1 MNPSVRT
8 APAAA
13 TDAPLTPRVGWRA
26 ALHATPMRLTLRLVA
41 LFALISLLSF
51 ALTWWLANAALLD
64 SVEQT
69 LEQQIDELRAS
80 RDPRQIARAV
90 ARLIEHVDADDLI
103 VRYDGPDGATGN
115 YRATL
120 PAPTGTPR
128 AVFLDDKASDVRG
141 TFYVLSDEVAGGRL
155 TVGRSDDAFAEL
167 REVFVQ
173 VAAYTLLP
181 TLALV
186 LAAGLVLALRTVR
199 RLAAI
204 EGTLARLTAGDL
216 AARLPAMP
224 GPADDLS
231 RVGAAVDRLASVQ
244 QASVSALRQV
254 SADIAHDLKT
264 PIQRLAVHLD
274 EVALSLPAD
283 APVATDAAL
292 ARARAEVDGIV
303 ATFQALLR
311 IAQIEGGSP
320 RARFA
325 RVDLAELAATLAD
338 VYEPAAEEAGHRLHL
353 HRHGPAWVQGDR
365 TLLGQVIANLIENA
379 LRHTPPGSTVTV
391 EVGLASAGRVRL
403 SVADDGPGIPAAERE
418 AVLRRLYRLDRSR
431 STPGSGLGLAL
442 VDAIVKLHEGALRLG
457 DNAPGL
463 RVEVEME
470 AVREA
475 VREK

>member
-1 MNPSVRT
+1 MSPLANPLA
-8 APAAA
+8 APEA
-13 TDAPLTPRVGWRA
+13 THTGWRA
-26 ALHATPMRLTLRLVA
+26 ALRATPMRLTLRLVA

-80 RDPRQIARAV
+80 KDPRQIASAV
-90 ARLIEHVDADDLI
+90 TQLAARVDEDDLI
-103 VRYDGPDGATGN
+103 VRYDGPDGASGN
-115 YRATL
+115 YRAAL
-120 PAPTGTPR
+120 PAPTGKPR

-141 TFYVLSDEVAGGRL
+141 TYYVLSEQVAGGRL
-155 TVGRSDDAFAEL
+155 TVGRSDDAFVEL
-167 REVFVQ
+167 REVFVR
-173 VAAYTLLP
+173 VATFTLLP

-186 LAAGLVLALRTVR
+186 LAAGMVLVLRTVR

-216 AARLPAMP
+216 AARLPVMP

-231 RVGAAVDRLASVQ
+231 RVGAAIDRLASTQ
-244 QASVSALRQV
+244 QTSVSALRQV

-274 EVALSLPAD
+274 EVALSLPEGTPA
-283 APVATDAAL
+283 ATDEAL
-292 ARARAEVDGIV
+292 ARARAEVEGIV

-325 RVDLAELAATLAD
+325 RADLAELAATLAD
-338 VYEPAAEEAGHRLHL
+338 VYEPVAEEADHHL
-353 HRHGPAWVQGDR
+353 QLRSHGPTWVQGDR

-379 LRHTPPGSTVTV
+379 LRHTPPGSSVSV
-391 EVGLASAGRVRL
+391 EVGPAGDGRVRV

-418 AVLRRLYRLDRSR
+418 AVRRRLYRLDRSR

-442 VDAIVKLHEGALRLG
+442 VDAIVKLHEGTLQLS

-463 RVEVEME
+463 RVEVEM
-470 AVREA
+470 AGDWDGP
-475 VREK
+475 

>member
-1 MNPSVRT
+1 MNPS
-8 APAAA
+8 APATSA
-13 TDAPLTPRVGWRA
+13 TPPAPSNAPPAPRTGWRA
-26 ALHATPMRLTLRLVA
+26 ALRATPMRLTLRLVA
-41 LFALISLLSF
+41 LFALISVLSF

-80 RDPRQIARAV
+80 KDPRQIARAV
-90 ARLIEHVDADDLI
+90 ARLVEHVDEDDLV

-115 YRATL
+115 YRAVL
-120 PAPTGTPR
+120 PASEDTPR

-141 TFYVLSDEVAGGRL
+141 TFYVLSAKVAGGRL
-155 TVGRSDDAFAEL
+155 TVGRSDDAFVEL
-167 REVFVQ
+167 REVFVK

-186 LAAGLVLALRTVR
+186 LAVGMALALRTVR

-231 RVGAAVDRLASVQ
+231 RVGAAIDRLASAQ

-274 EVALSLPAD
+274 EVALSLPDDTPA
-283 APVATDAAL
+283 ATDAAL

-325 RVDLAELAATLAD
+325 RVDLADLAATLAD
-338 VYEPAAEEAGHRLHL
+338 VYEPAAEESGHRLQL
-353 HRHGPAWVQGDR
+353 HHHGPAWVQGDR

-379 LRHTPPGSTVTV
+379 LRHTPPGSTISV
-391 EVGLASAGRVRL
+391 EVGPASAGRVRL
-403 SVADDGPGIPAAERE
+403 SVADNGPGIPAAERE

-442 VDAIVKLHEGALRLG
+442 VDAIVKLHEGKLRLG
-457 DNAPGL
+457 DNGPGL
-463 RVEVEME
+463 RVEVEMA
-470 AVREA
+470 AV
-475 VREK
+475 

>member
-1 MNPSVRT
+1 MNPS
-8 APAAA
+8 APATSA
-13 TDAPLTPRVGWRA
+13 TPPAPSNAPPAPRTGWRA
-26 ALHATPMRLTLRLVA
+26 ALRATPMRLTLRLVA
-41 LFALISLLSF
+41 LFALISVLSF

-80 RDPRQIARAV
+80 KDPRQIARAV
-90 ARLIEHVDADDLI
+90 ARLVEHVDEDDLV

-115 YRATL
+115 YRAVL
-120 PAPTGTPR
+120 PASEDTPR

-141 TFYVLSDEVAGGRL
+141 TFYVLSAKVAGGRL
-155 TVGRSDDAFAEL
+155 TVGRSDDAFVEL
-167 REVFVQ
+167 REVFVK

-186 LAAGLVLALRTVR
+186 LAVGMALALRTVR

-231 RVGAAVDRLASVQ
+231 RVGAAIDRLASAQ

-274 EVALSLPAD
+274 EVALSLPDDTPA
-283 APVATDAAL
+283 ATDAAL

-338 VYEPAAEEAGHRLHL
+338 VYEPAAEESGHRLQL
-353 HRHGPAWVQGDR
+353 HTTARRGCRATAPC
-365 TLLGQVIANLIENA
+365 
-379 LRHTPPGSTVTV
+379 S
-391 EVGLASAGRVRL
+391 VR
-403 SVADDGPGIPAAERE
+403 SSP
-418 AVLRRLYRLDRSR
+418 
-431 STPGSGLGLAL
+431 T
-442 VDAIVKLHEGALRLG
+442 
-457 DNAPGL
+457 
-463 RVEVEME
+463 
-470 AVREA
+470 
-475 VREK
+475 